1 LSLGPTQNRLQSQII
16 AHHYQIVRFGLV
28 VVISLEKL
36 ADQELREP
44 QKTYSW
50 NQF

>member
-1 LSLGPTQNRLQSQII
+1 M
-16 AHHYQIVRFGLV
+16 AHHYQIVRFGLA